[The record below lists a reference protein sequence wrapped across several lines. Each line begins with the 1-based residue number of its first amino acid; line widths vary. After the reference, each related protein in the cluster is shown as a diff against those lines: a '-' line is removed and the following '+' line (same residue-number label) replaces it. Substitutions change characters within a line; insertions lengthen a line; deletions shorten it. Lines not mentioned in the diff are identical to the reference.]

1 VKAPLSHCADAS
13 DDRISALAARAAPFN
28 SWARERW
35 ARRRELVD
43 DNRWKLFTVDRRA
56 NDATRRWLSEFHA
69 ARCKESHERLQ
80 ARHDL
85 ASATIDAPVHARTR
99 PGRRCRNHDLVSVIS
114 NLVAARLASSGGS
127 AIDDESIAARVPGRP
142 ERETL
147 GSMAMFLAAD
157 LPMAHAMTLALRS
170 TDTKVVC

>member
-1 VKAPLSHCADAS
+1 VPRD
-13 DDRISALAARAAPFN
+13 
-28 SWARERW
+28 
-35 ARRRELVD
+35 
-43 DNRWKLFTVDRRA
+43 
-56 NDATRRWLSEFHA
+56 
-69 ARCKESHERLQ
+69 
-80 ARHDL
+80 
-85 ASATIDAPVHARTR
+85 
-99 PGRRCRNHDLVSVIS
+99 DLVSVIS